1 MFPLR
6 ALVIKVTK
14 WDSHIHIDKIP
25 HVLPV
30 CVLGLSMYKN
40 VFFKGF
46 CYLKKEEN
54 KTKKKIR
61 KKETTALNN
70 AEGN

>member
-14 WDSHIHIDKIP
+14 WDSYIHIDKIP
-25 HVLPV
+25 HFLPV

-40 VFFKGF
+40 VYFKGF
-46 CYLKKEEN
+46 CYFKKRR
-54 KTKKKIR
+54 KQKKKIG